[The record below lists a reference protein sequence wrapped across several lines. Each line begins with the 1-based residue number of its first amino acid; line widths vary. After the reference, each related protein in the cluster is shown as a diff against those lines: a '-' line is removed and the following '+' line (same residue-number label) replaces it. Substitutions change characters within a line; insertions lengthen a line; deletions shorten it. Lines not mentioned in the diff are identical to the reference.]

1 MTARKGEGET
11 VKRSAALVVVLLC
24 ASALFGAA
32 DQYVGS
38 LSAHPWGAYVSGLS
52 APWLLLP
59 FLVGATQ
66 RTPRAAVMMGA
77 ACTFV
82 ALIGY
87 ALMTLS
93 PMENAHLSVASML
106 AFLRAGNYRW
116 FVAGAVTGPLFG
128 RGGWAWRH
136 GRVGWAVFAV
146 AAFCLEPL
154 FHLVLGSPIR
164 VAAVWQGEVLLGVV
178 AAVCLGSWVRNRA
191 VPSAQG

>member
-1 MTARKGEGET
+1 LR
-11 VKRSAALVVVLLC
+11 VLLLC
-24 ASALFGAA
+24 ASAVFGAA

-38 LSAHPWGAYVSGLS
+38 LSSHPWGAYVSGLS

-59 FLVGATQ
+59 FIVGATQ
-66 RTPRAAVMMGA
+66 RTPRGAVVMGG

-93 PMENAHLSVASML
+93 PMENAHLNVASVL
-106 AFLRAGNYRW
+106 DFLRAGNYRW

-136 GRVGWAVFAV
+136 GRVWWAVVAV
-146 AAFCLEPL
+146 AAFCLEPV
-154 FHLVLGSPIR
+154 FHLVLGRPIR
-164 VAAVWQGEVLLGVV
+164 VPAVWQGEVLLGIV
-178 AAVCLGSWVRNRA
+178 AAAFLTYWVRNGA
-191 VPSAQG
+191 VPSVQG